1 MSEERI
7 YVVDRVESGKAV
19 LVGDDRSEQL
29 LPLRDLPPGTAE
41 GTVLRVWTKGS
52 DVDWKSAVADAAE
65 QARRVESAQQR
76 MAQLR
81 KNDPGGDLDL

>member
-7 YVVDRVESGKAV
+7 YVVDRVEGGNAV
-19 LVGDDRSEQL
+19 LIGDDRSEQL

-52 DVDWKSAVADAAE
+52 DVDWQSAIADAAE
-65 QARRVESAQQR
+65 QSRRVESAQRR
-76 MAQLR
+76 MDQLR
-81 KNDPGGDLDL
+81 KRDPGGDLKL